1 MKTLFVRLF
10 KQKYCVSVASP
21 PLPPLFNLMIEGKHY
36 FRLNETPNTRG
47 KTEIL
52 SDPENV
58 QKSWFIDQENSG
70 LTTLVPH
77 LQQ

>member
-1 MKTLFVRLF
+1 
-10 KQKYCVSVASP
+10 
-21 PLPPLFNLMIEGKHY
+21 MIEGKHY

-58 QKSWFIDQENSG
+58 QKSWFIGQENSG